1 MFLIGENMKA
11 SEIVNEMPQII
22 GTYEPADL
30 NNPESNHELYLQY
43 LRMPN
48 KDELF
53 SLSDDSKVYIH
64 SKEIYCLDSSIE
76 KITYSMEFKT
86 ASNPLLG
93 TFVWQASVW
102 HSKID
107 PVTTGLPEKVFFEYL
122 IPTYETVL
130 TDSRQSWDGKRFWM
144 SVIPKAFEKGLNV
157 YYFDFSTNQLTKI
170 IDFTH
175 WKSFYNQVGSKIW
188 TTAKIGEMKRMVIT
202 SKLL

>member
-1 MFLIGENMKA
+1 MKA
-11 SEIVNEMPQII
+11 SEFINEMPQII
-22 GTYEPADL
+22 GSYNPEEL
-30 NNPESNHELYLQY
+30 NNDESNHELYLQY
-43 LRMPN
+43 SSNPR

-64 SKEIYCLDSSIE
+64 SKEIYCLDSSIQ
-76 KITYSMEFKT
+76 KLTYSMEFKT
-86 ASNPLLG
+86 KSNPVLG

-107 PVTTGLPEKVFFEYL
+107 PVTTGLPERVFFEYL
-122 IPTYETVL
+122 LPTYETVL

-144 SVIPKAFEKGLNV
+144 SMIPKAFEKGLNV
-157 YYFDFSTNQLTKI
+157 YYFDFGTNQLTNI

-175 WKSFYNQVGSKIW
+175 WKSFYNQVGSRIW
-188 TTAKIGEMKRMVIT
+188 NTAEIGQMKRMVIT